1 MIRGAISHADGLA
14 YRVDGGE
21 VVLIFNASEVGYREA
36 LTVLLDIKQRYG
48 YTEFDEIIGLL
59 TAGVVKG
66 GVN

>member
-14 YRVDGGE
+14 YRVDEGE
-21 VVLIFNASEVGYREA
+21 VVLIFNTSEVGYREA

-59 TAGVVKG
+59 TAGVAKG